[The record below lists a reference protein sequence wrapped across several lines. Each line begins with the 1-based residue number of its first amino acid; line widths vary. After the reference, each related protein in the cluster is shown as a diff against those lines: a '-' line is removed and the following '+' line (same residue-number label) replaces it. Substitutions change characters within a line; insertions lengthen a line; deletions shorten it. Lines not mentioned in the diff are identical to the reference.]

1 MFEPTIPYNCDVSQ
15 KKLLPFK
22 LDISNELSAWRA
34 KTFYSK
40 EPETLKWLEFFAITN
55 HNNEILIDVGSNIG
69 IYTLY
74 WLHFPNTRAIAIEP
88 FDENFR
94 LLYKNIHMNNYTK
107 RVDLINKPLS
117 SHNLIG
123 WSIINDIRPGAS
135 EYKISFDEKVNYNHS
150 VKVDTLT
157 LDSILSGKKEK
168 FILKI
173 DTDGT
178 DFDILKGAG
187 SALEDGKIVSI
198 LIESSEEGQGLIE
211 SYLKRFNFIPD
222 SRFNLLGEHSD
233 TRRKIHGRKERNRV
247 YSKNL

>member
-1 MFEPTIPYNCDVSQ
+1 MSQ

-22 LDISNELSAWRA
+22 LDINDELSAWRA

-40 EPETLKWLEFFAITN
+40 EPETLKWLEFFAVTN
-55 HNNEILIDVGSNIG
+55 HNDEILIDVCANIG

-88 FDENFR
+88 FIENFS
-94 LLYKNIHMNNYTK
+94 LLYKNIHMNNYTS
-107 RVDLINKPLS
+107 RVDFISKPLS
-117 SHNLIG
+117 SHNTLG

-135 EYKISFDEKVNYNHS
+135 DYRISFEKVNQNNS
-150 VKVDTLT
+150 VKIEILT

-178 DFDILKGAG
+178 DFDILKGAEL
-187 SALEDGKIVSI
+187 ALKNGKIVSI

-211 SYLKRFNFIPD
+211 SYLKRFNYIAD
-222 SRFNLLGEHSD
+222 SRFNLIAEHSD
-233 TRRKIHGRKERNRV
+233 TRRKINGGKERNRV
-247 YSKNL
+247 YSKNF